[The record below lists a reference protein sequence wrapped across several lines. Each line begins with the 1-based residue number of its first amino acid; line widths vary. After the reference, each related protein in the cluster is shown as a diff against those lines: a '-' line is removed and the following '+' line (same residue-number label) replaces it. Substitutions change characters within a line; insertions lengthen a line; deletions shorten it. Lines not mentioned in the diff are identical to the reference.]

1 MLSDSHCS
9 FNSYKKNPK
18 SRHQSL
24 SIKTSIKNDELQL
37 TTINRAGNQCYILY
51 ITTGMILVFL
61 YTEESTKNWLKII
74 PDNLVVQNNE
84 LELLDSI
91 LGEGNC
97 ILAKSFTLFKKYK
110 CCTCK
115 VIVTI

>member
-1 MLSDSHCS
+1 ML
-9 FNSYKKNPK
+9 
-18 SRHQSL
+18 
-24 SIKTSIKNDELQL
+24 
-37 TTINRAGNQCYILY
+37 LY

-97 ILAKSFTLFKKYK
+97 ILAKYFTLFKKYK
-110 CCTCK
+110 CC
-115 VIVTI
+115 IYYS